1 MTMQRLEGLQEVLVV
16 QEKEWGE
23 ILTDFEH
30 RNRYRVIAPD
40 GAEILHVSETNG
52 STLARILLRS
62 WRPFTL
68 TLTTPDGKPAFV
80 LERPF
85 KFYFT
90 EVIVKD
96 AHGKKLGRV
105 QRRFSLLRRQY
116 SVFDATGRE
125 ILQLYGPLFHPW
137 TFEMRRAGTT
147 VGKIG
152 KQWGGVLREGFTDAD
167 RFGIAFPADA
177 GADAKA
183 VLLGATLLIDFA
195 HFERG

>member
-1 MTMQRLEGLQEVLVV
+1 MQQLEGLQEALVV
-16 QEKEWGE
+16 QKKEWGE

-30 RNRYRVIAPD
+30 RNRYRVFAPD
-40 GAEILHVSETNG
+40 GTEVLLVSETNG

-68 TLTTPDGKPAFV
+68 TLTSPDGKPALV
-80 LERPF
+80 LQRPF

-90 EVIVKD
+90 EVHVSD

-105 QRRFSLLRRQY
+105 QRRFSFLRRVY

-137 TFEMRRAGTT
+137 TFEMRRHGAT

-167 RFGIAFPADA
+167 RFGIAFPA
-177 GADAKA
+177 GADTAAKA

-195 HFERG
+195 HFERS